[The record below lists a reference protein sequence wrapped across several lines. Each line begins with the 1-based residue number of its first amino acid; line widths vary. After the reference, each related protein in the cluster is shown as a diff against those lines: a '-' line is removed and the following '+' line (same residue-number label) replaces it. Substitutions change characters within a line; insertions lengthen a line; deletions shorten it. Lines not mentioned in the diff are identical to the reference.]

1 MYFLNLLVHIYQDWM
16 PYRYPLLHHLYLHYY
31 IHHRNCTYWE
41 EIKIINGD
49 NWIIITDMNIVF
61 ICRYMYVCIHYLDDI
76 ELVTVD
82 ALFMVLLTAVELL
95 LAILLWL
102 LGPGVTSRA
111 FSMAPVVTMDELE
124 PLAMIG
130 CAWLFTWLSTLLDIV
145 ERVEF
150 ELEKK

>member
-1 MYFLNLLVHIYQDWM
+1 MS
-16 PYRYPLLHHLYLHYY
+16 YRYLLLHHLYPHYY
-31 IHHRNCTYWE
+31 IHHQNCTYWKR
-41 EIKIINGD
+41 IKFINED
-49 NWIIITDMNIVF
+49 IQIHITKIYISM
-61 ICRYMYVCIHYLDDI
+61 CRYMYVCIHYLDDI

-102 LGPGVTSRA
+102 LGPGVTSR

>member
-1 MYFLNLLVHIYQDWM
+1 MFM
-16 PYRYPLLHHLYLHYY
+16 YRYIY
-31 IHHRNCTYWE
+31 IC
-41 EIKIINGD
+41 IN
-49 NWIIITDMNIVF
+49 
-61 ICRYMYVCIHYLDDI
+61 YLDDI